1 MKYLMTSAAVAA
13 LALSFSAPAFADCTA
28 DIAALRAQHITT
40 GSIASPATATIE
52 EPATGGQV
60 AAVEAVEPAAAPA
73 ADVAAVDVA
82 APTASGSMMVV
93 PDETAADAIAIGPTA
108 AISDAT
114 KEIATS
120 PVEVA
125 DAPTAQPAE
134 TAPSAEQLANQA
146 AGGEDVVA
154 SASPT
159 FGGEPVN
166 MTEVLAA
173 RAEAYK
179 NLGNEAACLNVIEQA
194 KTM

>member
-28 DIAALRAQHITT
+28 EIAALRAQDITT
-40 GSIASPATATIE
+40 GSIASPAAATIE

-60 AAVEAVEPAAAPA
+60 AAVEEMKPAEPA

-93 PDETAADAIAIGPTA
+93 PDETAADATAIGPTA

-146 AGGEDVVA
+146 TGGEQIVA